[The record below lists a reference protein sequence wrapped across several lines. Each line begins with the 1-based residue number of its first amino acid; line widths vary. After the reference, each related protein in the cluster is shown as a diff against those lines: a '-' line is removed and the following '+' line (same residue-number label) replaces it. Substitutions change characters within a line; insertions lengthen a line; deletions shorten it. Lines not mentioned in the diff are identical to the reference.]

1 MLKSDVISPKIQR
14 WLRFI
19 IGGGINTGFTYLVY
33 ICMNKFAS
41 YQVAYLFAYILGIVF
56 SYWFNARFVFHV
68 PLSWKGLL
76 SYPLVYLVQYLIS
89 ALLLASA
96 VEYLGINKYIAP
108 LAITLIT
115 LPLTYCM
122 SKLLLGAGK
131 NAPSRHSP

>member
-1 MLKSDVISPKIQR
+1 MNYFSLTPQVKR
-14 WLRFI
+14 WLRFVV
-19 IGGGINTGFTYLVY
+19 GGGMNTGFSYLIYLLGGLV
-33 ICMNKFAS
+33 FS
-41 YQVAYLFAYILGIVF
+41 YQVAYFIAYVSGIIF
-56 SYWFNARFVFHV
+56 SYWFNARFVFHI

-89 ALLLASA
+89 ALLLGSA

>member
-1 MLKSDVISPKIQR
+1 MNYFSLTPQVKR
-14 WLRFI
+14 WLRFVV
-19 IGGGINTGFTYLVY
+19 GGGMNTGFSYLIYLLGGLV
-33 ICMNKFAS
+33 FS
-41 YQVAYLFAYILGIVF
+41 YQVAYFIAYVSGIIF
-56 SYWFNARFVFHV
+56 SYWFNARFVFHI

-89 ALLLASA
+89 ALLLGSA

-122 SKLLLGAGK
+122 SKLMLGAGK

>member
-1 MLKSDVISPKIQR
+1 MNYFSLTPQVKR
-14 WLRFI
+14 WLRFVV
-19 IGGGINTGFTYLVY
+19 GGGMNTGFSYLIY
-33 ICMNKFAS
+33 LLGGLIFS
-41 YQVAYLFAYILGIVF
+41 YQVAYFIAYVSGIIF
-56 SYWFNARFVFHV
+56 SYWFNARFVFHI

-89 ALLLASA
+89 ALLLGSA